1 MSNRILARFVL
12 LFFVTG
18 FILVYEIDEQ
28 TYFEHITEISILC
41 EELWFCPLEADKVE
55 KFLSFIQTGDYTL
68 DVFLRNI
75 SISLIGMLIVWP
87 LGVFTREIKNRFISL
102 NRSRPSWKKKVKRYL
117 MDHFDAKNLPKLSEK
132 ITQLAFSEI
141 KASKI
146 TQKTFDRILLVLK
159 KIGVTDEICEKL
171 ALLILAKLNDE
182 EFERRVIVSNNGYSV
197 NFGQSL

>member
-87 LGVFTREIKNRFISL
+87 LGVFTQEIKNRFISL

>member
-18 FILVYEIDEQ
+18 FILVYETDEQ